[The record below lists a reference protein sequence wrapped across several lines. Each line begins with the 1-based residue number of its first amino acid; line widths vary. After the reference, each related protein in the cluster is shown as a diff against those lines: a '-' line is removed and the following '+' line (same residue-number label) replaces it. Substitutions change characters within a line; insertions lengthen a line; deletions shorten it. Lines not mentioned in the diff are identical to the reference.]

1 MWKVVTMC
9 NLGEIWRYETE
20 DASSAL
26 RAKNGFLATVRQ
38 HAGWNIDE
46 NAAAIV
52 FTELVTNV
60 VCHAPGPVRVT
71 LECVG
76 QGILLTV
83 ADNGPGFEFAPK
95 LPADGCSE
103 NGRGLFVVSRY
114 ATDIGVSRS
123 AAGGN
128 KIVAKLRRQAA

>member
-1 MWKVVTMC
+1 MC

-38 HAGWNIDE
+38 HPDWKIDE

-52 FTELVTNV
+52 FSELVTNV
-60 VCHAPGPVRVT
+60 ICHAPGPVRVT
-71 LECVG
+71 LECG
-76 QGILLTV
+76 EHGMLLTV
-83 ADNGPGFEFAPK
+83 ADNGPSFEFAPK

-103 NGRGLFVVSRY
+103 NGRGLFIVSRY
-114 ATDIGVSRS
+114 ATDVGVTRS
-123 AAGGN
+123 PGGGN
-128 KIVAKLRRQAA
+128 RIVAKLRRLAASAA